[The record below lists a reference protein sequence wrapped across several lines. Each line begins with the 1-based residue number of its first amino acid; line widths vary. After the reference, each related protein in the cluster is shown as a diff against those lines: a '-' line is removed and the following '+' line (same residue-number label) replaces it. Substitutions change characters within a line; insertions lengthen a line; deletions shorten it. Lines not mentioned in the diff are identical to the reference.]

1 MHLYSI
7 QNVICKAILNR
18 ETLFVIL
25 FSLFLTVVLLTFT
38 FCSKVDNKEELI
50 QKAILE
56 ELRLHPKAQL
66 TDIYKFFFQG
76 AFGPG
81 HIISDKKSALAYLQ
95 NELQSST
102 EFDSVL
108 WQMVGYK
115 NQYYRIN
122 LKLVKEDK
130 IPVEKYFNAFIQSTN
145 TFEKPSIEE
154 WLEEWNF
161 ILNVIDE
168 MKLTIPNY
176 EEDKSGLD
184 KMLLEGKVLVHHSN
198 IYRKL
203 YHPQYRIVNKENFDK
218 LNLD

>member
-1 MHLYSI
+1 MRKTLYS
-7 QNVICKAILNR
+7 L
-18 ETLFVIL
+18 L
-25 FSLFLTVVLLTFT
+25 FSICLVAALINFT
-38 FCSKVDNKEELI
+38 FCGEADNKEELI
-50 QKAILE
+50 QKEILE

-66 TDIYKFFFQG
+66 VDIYKFFFQG

-81 HIISDKKSALAYLQ
+81 HIISDQKSALTYLQ

-108 WQMVGYK
+108 WQQVGYK

-122 LKLVKEDK
+122 LKLVKEGT
-130 IPVEKYFNAFIQSTN
+130 IPEEKYFKAFIQSAN
-145 TFEKPSIEE
+145 TSKTPSTKE

-161 ILNVIDE
+161 ILSVIDE
-168 MKLTIPNY
+168 MKLIIPNY

-184 KMLLEGKVLVHHSN
+184 NMLLGGKVLVHHSD

-203 YHPQYRIVNKENFDK
+203 YNPHYRIIDKENFEK